1 VTPVNYPPTAIVMS
15 LGVTT
20 PFALW
25 GAVRWRSRALS
36 DTRAL
41 VVFAWTVVSCG
52 AVLSSSVLPAVLG
65 DSFEAIG
72 RSHRYWPLVSLGLAL
87 FAALGAT
94 ELLDALANRRGVALA
109 ASAITV
115 ALALPS
121 PIVASLALSEARSG
135 QGLLKL
141 ALQGKD
147 GFLNLVA
154 PRPGGRCVIAGPTGS
169 DIDGLTWSYTG
180 YRNVFFK
187 TSNPRP
193 GNPAR
198 LRWDRMYRA
207 TTTIRKRRR
216 DNAILIRGLFDSERW
231 RAVADEYGVDV
242 VVARYSA
249 LDSPGFAG
257 LEPDYPVEVPL
268 AVFRLTN
275 CGT

>member
-1 VTPVNYPPTAIVMS
+1 M
-15 LGVTT
+15 
-20 PFALW
+20 
-25 GAVRWRSRALS
+25 
-36 DTRAL
+36 
-41 VVFAWTVVSCG
+41 FAWIVVSCG
-52 AVLSSSVLPAVLG
+52 AVLASSVLPAVLG

-94 ELLDALANRRGVALA
+94 ELLATLANRRGVAIA
-109 ASAITV
+109 ASAATV

-121 PIVASLALSEARSG
+121 PIVASLALSEARPG
-135 QGLLKL
+135 HGLLTL

-147 GFLNLVA
+147 GFLNFIA
-154 PRPGGRCVIAGPTGS
+154 PQPGGRCVIAGPTGS
-169 DIDGLTWSYTG
+169 DIDGLMWSYTG

-198 LRWDRMYRA
+198 LRWDRIYRA
-207 TTTIRKRRR
+207 TTPIRKRRR
-216 DNAILIRGLFDSERW
+216 DNAILTRGLFDPERW

-249 LDSPGFAG
+249 LGSPGFAG

-268 AVFRLTN
+268 AVFRLTD